1 MSPVALPTPV
11 SVTSTRSD
19 VGRGGQMVSL
29 SLSNGLTVQCVH
41 TPPSHMVVGDMQDTG
56 VMDLLLV
63 KLEVRVSTLL
73 ACACDE
79 D

>member
-1 MSPVALPTPV
+1 
-11 SVTSTRSD
+11 
-19 VGRGGQMVSL
+19 MVSL

-56 VMDLLLV
+56 VMDVLLV